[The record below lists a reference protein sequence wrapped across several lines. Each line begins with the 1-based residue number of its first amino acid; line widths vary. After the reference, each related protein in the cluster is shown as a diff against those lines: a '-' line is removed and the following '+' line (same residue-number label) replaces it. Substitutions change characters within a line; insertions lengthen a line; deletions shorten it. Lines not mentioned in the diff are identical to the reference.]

1 MVLMCLA
8 LSVFSTMPEFEE
20 QATLIL
26 YYIVNCF
33 NLKFPSGQF
42 QEIIFVFWLAIEYAC
57 RIWSAGC
64 RSRYRGWRMFYD
76 GPGIPCFLPAFQALL
91 AESGLP
97 RPHTASSVACLSHF
111 PPRNASFLDII
122 VITASLVVLCMGATG
137 QVLGFVNTL
146 NKTCISSSFWNLTFF
161 ASLTNK

>member
-26 YYIVNCF
+26 YYIVNFLCEIP
-33 NLKFPSGQF
+33 NGQF
-42 QEIIFVFWLAIEYAC
+42 QEIIFVFWLAIEYVC

-64 RSRYRGWRMFYD
+64 RSRYRGWPMFYD
-76 GPGIPCFLPAFQALL
+76 GPQEIFVSSPTHSRHCWPNSVCHIRLLHHRYENPFLQEFL
-91 AESGLP
+91 
-97 RPHTASSVACLSHF
+97 
-111 PPRNASFLDII
+111 NLDII

-137 QVLGFVNTL
+137 QVL
-146 NKTCISSSFWNLTFF
+146 ISLF
-161 ASLTNK
+161 AFRTIGIGIIVKQCQW